1 MRMILWQ
8 NLPLY
13 SSLTNYTKISKSM
26 RTFRETPCSL
36 GYVKLKRRGNF
47 MRTIWLAQA
56 VELKIGATSNEGGC
70 RDVRSAKMIET
81 RHGLESNPVPTSILS
96 FIAIIAPWGAKMD
109 VGTGVDS
116 RPCLVSII
124 FADLT
129 SLHPFI

>member
-1 MRMILWQ
+1 
-8 NLPLY
+8 
-13 SSLTNYTKISKSM
+13 
-26 RTFRETPCSL
+26 
-36 GYVKLKRRGNF
+36 

-56 VELKIGATSNEGGC
+56 VELKIGVTSI
-70 RDVRSAKMIET
+70 KIIET

-109 VGTGVDS
+109 VGTGLDS

-129 SLHPFI
+129 SLHPPSEMIFILVYMCVCMYIYSLFAGVSF